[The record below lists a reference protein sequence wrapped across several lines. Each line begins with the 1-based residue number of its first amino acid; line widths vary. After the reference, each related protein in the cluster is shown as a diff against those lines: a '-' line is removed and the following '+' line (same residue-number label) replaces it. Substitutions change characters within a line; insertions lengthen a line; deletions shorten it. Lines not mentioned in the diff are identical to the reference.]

1 MYDLSP
7 PLCLM
12 TKVILCVWDVIP
24 VPYELPPDMKI
35 DGLFEIPLVPWT
47 LLTSFL
53 DSTWIFPKF
62 PGQPGTVYENTR
74 NPNFNSPVEVG
85 TVG

>member
-1 MYDLSP
+1 MILSP

-24 VPYELPPDMKI
+24 VPYEFPPDMKI

-53 DSTWIFPKF
+53 ASTWINENIRKA
-62 PGQPGTVYENTR
+62 GLGTVDGNQKSGKLTHQLR
-74 NPNFNSPVEVG
+74 
-85 TVG
+85 

>member
-1 MYDLSP
+1 MILSP

-12 TKVILCVWDVIP
+12 TKVILCIWDVIP
-24 VPYELPPDMKI
+24 VPYEFPPDMKI

-53 DSTWIFPKF
+53 ASTWIFAKF
-62 PGQPGTVYENTR
+62 PGLGTVDENKKSEFKLT
-74 NPNFNSPVEVG
+74 S
-85 TVG
+85 